1 MTQDSNIIY
10 LYYDIWRLF
19 MKYLGVLMLSISFL
33 ALKIYSKD
41 VKEDTRH
48 VDVKHE
54 VINFEPNEISD
65 LRDDLLEEFNDIK
78 TELILL
84 RTQIQTEM
92 RKDVPDWDKIRKMNT
107 EQFRLQNILNEKK
120 YEYRETVRFMKMK
133 NKLDEK

>member
-1 MTQDSNIIY
+1 
-10 LYYDIWRLF
+10 